1 MTEKAKIDTETICKQ
16 TSSNRENKKCPIQ
29 TKISKTA
36 RGGPTKKLGVRSLNT
51 IKISTKCPPPRCVYA
66 ERDFRHMSIMMVS
79 IGQGNWHLRY
89 RRPAGSIWT
98 PPSDFFHYFIIIFFP
113 FSIEKSWNVF
123 VGWKCLAFYKQQTS
137 IYQKWATTV
146 LIISGAAILYLKTKL
161 WDSLIRKDGC
171 VSRLNYFHWS
181 NIHI

>member
-98 PPSDFFHYFIIIFFP
+98 PTEWFFSLFHYVIFFFIFYWEIMKCFCGLKV
-113 FSIEKSWNVF
+113 FSILQAADQYLPKVGYYSTHNIRGRHF
-123 VGWKCLAFYKQQTS
+123 VS
-137 IYQKWATTV
+137 
-146 LIISGAAILYLKTKL
+146 
-161 WDSLIRKDGC
+161 
-171 VSRLNYFHWS
+171 
-181 NIHI
+181 